1 MADDDEP
8 RPLLDPRLFA
18 PSEFLG
24 EDMDHNVDVTGETN
38 IEVTHDVDLDLPVRR
53 VQLGAL
59 AFAAIVVALGLF
71 TPVGAT
77 VQLAGALGVVLI
89 ADLLL

>member
-1 MADDDEP
+1 MADDEP

-53 VQLGAL
+53 IQVAAL
-59 AFAAIVVALGLF
+59 AFAAIVVALGVF

-77 VQLAGALGVVLI
+77 VQLAAALGVVLI

>member
-1 MADDDEP
+1 MADDEP

-38 IEVTHDVDLDLPVRR
+38 IEVTHDVDVDLPYRR
-53 VQLGAL
+53 IQFAAI
-59 AFAAIVVALGLF
+59 AFAAIVVALGLA

-77 VQLAGALGVVLI
+77 VQLAGALGIVLI
-89 ADLLL
+89 ANLLL

>member
-1 MADDDEP
+1 MADDDP

-24 EDMDHNVDVTGETN
+24 DDMEHNVDVTGDTN
-38 IEVTHDVDLDLPVRR
+38 IEVTHDIDLDVPIRR
-53 VQLGAL
+53 IQLGGL
-59 AFAAIVVALGLF
+59 TFAVLVVALGLF
-71 TPVGAT
+71 TPAGPT
-77 VQLAGALGVVLI
+77 VQLAGALGVVLV

>member
-1 MADDDEP
+1 MADDEP

-24 EDMDHNVDVTGETN
+24 DDMEHNVDVTGDTS

-53 VQLGAL
+53 IELGAL
-59 AFAAIVVALGLF
+59 AFAALVVALGLF

-77 VQLAGALGVVLI
+77 VQLAAALGVVLV